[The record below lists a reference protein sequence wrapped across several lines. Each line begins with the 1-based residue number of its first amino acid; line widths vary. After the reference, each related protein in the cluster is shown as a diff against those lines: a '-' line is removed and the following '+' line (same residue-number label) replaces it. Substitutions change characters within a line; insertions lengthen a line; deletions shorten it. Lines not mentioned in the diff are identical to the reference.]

1 MNRSISSNSIRQ
13 DLWLAIVAA
22 ALLSFES
29 WGLGPLSWIYGYGSG
44 LETIPAIKA
53 LSFDSRNF
61 ALWTPFV
68 AGGVDRL
75 SFWGNANPLGPEYFL
90 FSTFPVWL
98 ANGLHRFLQYFV
110 AVFFASRVAKEQL
123 GLESRWGGFAGV
135 MYGCFSYMTVGALFT
150 FSCVP
155 VMLWLMQRFIAG
167 SNRYRKACA
176 SGFLL
181 SFATTFTFG
190 VPYLLTFAAFWLAIM
205 QRPDWRKAIGPFAA
219 FAGVLM
225 IGTLPQLLAIAVNA
239 PESHRTTWIPE
250 TITAT
255 FDGLFY
261 RQLQFDEFA
270 QSQVLSL
277 VTMNLPWLGF
287 LVGLPLAWL
296 GMRRG
301 GSDRAAAIKFLCV
314 FAMIALLSQKWAWL
328 LLQLT
333 ASHILSSVRGIYMGR
348 FFQIPAPF
356 LIAMGLTLMLRLA
369 WFFRPTRGLV
379 ATAGVGIVAIML
391 IVPKV
396 HLFYPLGIDDW
407 GQANYQARAVDNLR
421 KQPEIFRVAS
431 VLPLQPA
438 YAYAQGLETADGW
451 ANLYPK
457 VYREYWLRIL
467 APLFHN
473 VPAAKN
479 IFDPDSGNPQDHY
492 IFLGADLMHPSM
504 GALPGEDP
512 ARALSEG
519 FDIERR
525 FNLNLLGLLNVK
537 YLLSTYPLRGAGLK
551 LTYAPAIPPSTLYSR
566 DWATGLQMPPSGP
579 RGRGFIQKLHYAS
592 TDWLAAARR
601 KLDGKDVFVYELTE
615 TVGRFRL
622 VSAITVEKDGKAVL
636 DRLSSMDMV
645 ALRGTA
651 VIEAADANVVVRRE
665 NLGDGRI
672 EVVTY
677 EPDRIELAVTVSGD
691 AYLVVANT
699 WNPFWTSVVDG
710 REMTLVRTNHTQY
723 GLPLEAGTHKIV
735 LTYRPP
741 YAL

>member
-1 MNRSISSNSIRQ
+1 MNGSTSSNSIRQ
-13 DLWLAIVAA
+13 DLWLAIAAA
-22 ALLSFES
+22 ALLAFES

-61 ALWTPFV
+61 ALWAPFV

-110 AVFFASRVAKEQL
+110 AVFFACRVAKEQL

-167 SNRYRKACA
+167 SNRYGKACA

-190 VPYLLTFAAFWLAIM
+190 VPYLLTFAALWLAIV

-219 FAGVLM
+219 FAVALM

-250 TITAT
+250 SIAAT

-270 QSQVLSL
+270 QSPVLSV

-301 GSDRAAAIKFLCV
+301 GADRAAAIKFFCV
-314 FAMIALLSQKWAWL
+314 FAIIALLSQKWAWL
-328 LLQLT
+328 LLQLAT
-333 ASHILSSVRGIYMGR
+333 SHISSSVRGIYMGR

-356 LIAMGLTLMLRLA
+356 LIAMGLTLVLRLA
-369 WFFRPTRGLV
+369 WFFRPTRGPV
-379 ATAGVGIVAIML
+379 AIAAAGIVGIML
-391 IVPKV
+391 ITPKA

-407 GQANYQARAVDNLR
+407 GQANYEARAVDDLR
-421 KQPEIFRVAS
+421 KRPGIFRVAS

-512 ARALSEG
+512 ARALHEG
-519 FDIERR
+519 FDMEKR

-537 YLLSTYPLRGAGLK
+537 YLLSTYPLRGPGLK
-551 LTYAPAIPPSTLYSR
+551 LTHAPAIPPSTLYSR

-579 RGRGFIQKLHYAS
+579 RGRGFIRKLYYAS

-615 TVGRFRL
+615 AVGRFRL
-622 VSAITVEKDGKAVL
+622 VRAVTVEKDGKAVL
-636 DRLSSMDMV
+636 DRLSSMDMA

-651 VIEAADANVVVRRE
+651 VIEAADANVVAQRQ

-677 EPDRIELAVTVSGD
+677 EPDRIELAVTISGD
-691 AYLVVANT
+691 AYLVIANT
-699 WNPFWTSVVDG
+699 WNPFWKSVVD
-710 REMTLVRTNHTQY
+710 EHETTLVRTNHTQY
-723 GLPLEAGTHKIV
+723 GLPLAAGTHKIV